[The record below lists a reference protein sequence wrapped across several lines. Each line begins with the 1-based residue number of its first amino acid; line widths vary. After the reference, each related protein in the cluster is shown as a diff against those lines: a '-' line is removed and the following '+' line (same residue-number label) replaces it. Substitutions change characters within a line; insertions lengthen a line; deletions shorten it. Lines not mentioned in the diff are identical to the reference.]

1 MAIARYLLD
10 AKASQF
16 TLQAFAEGL
25 AGIADHR
32 PRFAVREFSGEVE
45 FSPDQQDGSSVHLKA
60 NARSLEI
67 MDDVSQDDRK
77 AIERVM
83 FNEVLHPQ
91 TFPEV
96 AFRSSKVVCN
106 PVSENRYSAEM
117 VGTLALHGTE
127 NLQTMQTQLILSSG
141 SLRAYGEFRLRQSD
155 YGLTIA
161 SVAGGMLRIRDE
173 IKFVFFIVAR
183 ES

>member
-1 MAIARYLLD
+1 MATARYTLD

-45 FSPDQQDGSSVHLKA
+45 FNFGQQEHSSVQLKA
-60 NARSLEI
+60 NAGSLEI
-67 MDDVSQDDRK
+67 MDDVTQDDRR

-96 AFRSSKVVCN
+96 GFRSSRVVCK

-127 NLQTMQTQLILSSG
+127 NLQTMQAQLILSSG
-141 SLRAYGEFRLRQSD
+141 SLRVYGEFRLRQSD

-161 SVAGGMLRIRDE
+161 SVAGGMLRIKDE